1 LPSGGRHKIVALM
14 VGSLLVFDLDGTLAD
29 TAPDLLATLEAVLP
43 RHGIP
48 VAIDAGYRDGIGLG
62 ARHLIEYALRRQSV
76 VVGKPTLDAVYRDFL
91 IHYEA
96 NICVG
101 TRLFPGTIALLDRFA
116 EAGWSFAVC
125 TNKPE
130 GMSRLLLEKLGVAD
144 RFVAIG
150 GGDSFPLRK
159 PDPAHLLM
167 TITAASGWPERS
179 VMVGDSRTDVDT
191 ARGANIPIVGVTFGY
206 TPEPM
211 AVLAPDLLIDAFDE
225 LKPRHAAGLLAT
237 SLPDAKAMKV
247 ASAGAP

>member
-1 LPSGGRHKIVALM
+1 M
-14 VGSLLVFDLDGTLAD
+14 VGPLLVFDLDGTLAD

-43 RHGIP
+43 RHGLP
-48 VAIDAGYRDGIGLG
+48 VAIDASYRDGIGQG

-76 VVGKPTLDAVYRDFL
+76 VVGKPTLDAIFRDFL
-91 IHYEA
+91 VHYEE
-96 NICVG
+96 NICTC
-101 TRLFPGTIALLDRFA
+101 TRLFPGTIALLDHFA
-116 EAGWSFAVC
+116 DAGWSFAVC

-167 TITAASGWPERS
+167 TITAAAGAPERS
-179 VMVGDSRTDVDT
+179 VMVGDSRTDVET
-191 ARGANIPIVGVTFGY
+191 ARGADIPIVGVTFGY

-211 AVLAPDLLIDAFDE
+211 AILAPDLLIDGFDE
-225 LKPRHAAGLLAT
+225 LKPDHAASLLTARLT
-237 SLPDAKAMKV
+237 EARPMKA
-247 ASAGAP
+247 ASATAP